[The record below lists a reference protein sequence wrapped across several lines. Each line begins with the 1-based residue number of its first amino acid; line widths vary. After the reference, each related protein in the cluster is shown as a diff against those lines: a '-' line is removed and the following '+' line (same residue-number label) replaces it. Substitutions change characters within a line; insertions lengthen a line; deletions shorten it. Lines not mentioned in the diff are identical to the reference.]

1 MAQRLGV
8 RRQRVA
14 AQVPDRLRQEVTAR
28 ATDLLSRRFR
38 ADAAEEARSRGL
50 GFNYLVAVFGE
61 WRGQSYYL
69 CAKYRTP
76 RGNPPE
82 EFVVRT
88 TRLAYVGFGRFDLAY
103 FRHTNRWQPVYSAL
117 TARECFETIEQEQV
131 FWPVT

>member
-1 MAQRLGV
+1 MAQRPGV
-8 RRQRVA
+8 RRHRVA
-14 AQVPDRLRQEVTAR
+14 AQVPDRLRQEVTSR

-38 ADAAEEARSRGL
+38 VDAAEETRARGL
-50 GFNYLVAVFGE
+50 GFNCVVAVFGE

-69 CAKYRTP
+69 CAKYRPP
-76 RGNPPE
+76 RGDPPE

-117 TARECFETIEQEQV
+117 TAQECFETIEQEEV

>member
-1 MAQRLGV
+1 MAQRPGV
-8 RRQRVA
+8 RRHRVA
-14 AQVPDRLRQEVTAR
+14 AQVPDRLRQEVTSR

-38 ADAAEEARSRGL
+38 VDAAEETRARGL
-50 GFNYLVAVFGE
+50 GFNCVVAVFGE

-76 RGNPPE
+76 RGDPPE

-117 TARECFETIEQEQV
+117 TAQECFETIEQEEV